1 MAEKYILDINSLGNM
16 NGFEPFYEEIEEEEL
31 ENSESIEVDNKE
43 EVVED
48 DSLIGIEGSVV
59 DDENQEIVDDREPSE
74 EGGNSPDFYNSIAA
88 SLNSDGVLQL
98 SEEDLKNIK
107 SAEDLSSAF
116 KKHIESQLSE
126 TNKRVLEALDLGV
139 PKEELSQ
146 VEKTLSWLAGVT
158 DDIISAETDEA
169 NVIRQNLIYQ
179 DLLNSGV
186 SEDKARK
193 LVKHAL
199 DEGTDIEEALK
210 ALENNKKY
218 YLGKRNEIVEKKKQ
232 EIEANKEADIK
243 RQEKIKTLFL
253 EKEEPVKGIKL
264 TKTQRENL
272 YNQATKVVGKN
283 KNGKFVTA
291 LEKYA
296 ENNPE
301 EYQYNLNVLY
311 YLTNGFKD
319 LTTVI
324 SKEVSAQ
331 TKSKLR
337 DLEKALKT
345 PSGQSSLDNIK
356 FGNDTDPDAIDD
368 GFSIDLK

>member
-16 NGFEPFYEEIEEEEL
+16 NGFEPFYEETVEEEL
-31 ENSESIEVDNKE
+31 ENSESTEVNDEE

-59 DDENQEIVDDREPSE
+59 DDESQEIVDDQEPSE

-98 SEEDLKNIK
+98 PEEDLKNIK

-126 TNKRVLEALDLGV
+126 ENKRVLEALDLGIS
-139 PKEELSQ
+139 KEEFSQ
-146 VEKTLSWLAGVT
+146 VEKTLSWLGGVT
-158 DDIISAETDEA
+158 DDIVSAETDEA

-193 LVKHAL
+193 LVKHSL
-199 DEGTDIEEALK
+199 DEGTDVEEALK

-232 EIEANKEADIK
+232 EIEANKEADVK
-243 RQEKIKTLFL
+243 RQEKIKNLFL

-272 YNQATKVVGKN
+272 YNQATKIVGKN

-291 LEKYA
+291 LENYA

-301 EYQYNLNVLY
+301 DYQYNLNVLY

-345 PSGQSSLDNIK
+345 PSGQSSLDNIR
-356 FGNDTDPDAIDD
+356 FGNDTGPDAIDD

>member
-48 DSLIGIEGSVV
+48 NSLIGIEGSVV

-98 SEEDLKNIK
+98 SEEDLKSIK

-116 KKHIESQLSE
+116 KKHVESQLSE
-126 TNKRVLEALDLGV
+126 ANKRVLEALDLGV

>member
-16 NGFEPFYEEIEEEEL
+16 NGFEPFYEETKEEEL
-31 ENSESIEVDNKE
+31 ENSDSIEVNDEE

-59 DDENQEIVDDREPSE
+59 DDENQEIVDDQEPSE

-98 SEEDLKNIK
+98 PEEDLKNIK

-126 TNKRVLEALDLGV
+126 ENKRVLEALDLGIS
-139 PKEELSQ
+139 KEEFSQ

-158 DDIISAETDEA
+158 DDIVSAETDEA

-193 LVKHAL
+193 LVKHSL

-243 RQEKIKTLFL
+243 KQEKIKTLFL

-272 YNQATKVVGKN
+272 YNQATKIVGKN

-301 EYQYNLNVLY
+301 DYQYNLNVLY

>member
-16 NGFEPFYEEIEEEEL
+16 NGFEPFYEETAEEEL
-31 ENSESIEVDNKE
+31 ENSDSLEVNDEE

-59 DDENQEIVDDREPSE
+59 DDENQEIVDDQEPSE
-74 EGGNSPDFYNSIAA
+74 EGGNSPDFYNSIAT

-98 SEEDLKNIK
+98 SEEDLKSIK

-126 TNKRVLEALDLGV
+126 ENKRVLEALDLGV
-139 PKEELSQ
+139 PKEEFSQ

-158 DDIISAETDEA
+158 DDIISAETDDA

-193 LVKHAL
+193 LVKHSL
-199 DEGTDIEEALK
+199 DEGTDVEEALK

-243 RQEKIKTLFL
+243 RQEKIKALFL

-272 YNQATKVVGKN
+272 YNQATKIVGKN

-301 EYQYNLNVLY
+301 DYQYNLNVLY

-356 FGNDTDPDAIDD
+356 FGNDTGPDAIDD